1 MSISVH
7 TVVKEHEISF
17 PAFSSVGAADVT
29 PGR

>member
-7 TVVKEHEISF
+7 TVVKQHEIFF

-29 PGR
+29 PGH